1 MGNRRK
7 FVRKKTNTVLPKDVP
22 QVTKVMMS
30 KYKKIIFCISLA
42 FSLHGIIGGAAYAIE
57 IVQITPQQVPTN
69 SAVNIAPSLASGQA
83 RWSKLL
89 GPDWLSVDSLTGALT
104 GTSDSIKEAHYI
116 QIKASGDGQS
126 ETMTFILVVGDQN
139 IIRMNGVSGNPSDIK
154 SAYSLMNAG
163 DVLLIPDGVYSGINN
178 TINGSTGDCIV
189 KNGAPDNY
197 TTLIAENPNAAN
209 LPSAYH
215 KGGEY
220 IAYKGLEFNAGITI
234 DGDLRFD
241 VRSNHIKVMLCSSR
255 ANGFGASY
263 GAAYILFEDCF
274 AYGDSRAVF
283 RIGST
288 GNESNHII
296 FRRCTAR
303 HDLYSGIEPT
313 ATFMHYG
320 GNNVLFQNCLDID
333 QAGESINFAS
343 ANGRYGSWETKNGSM
358 VYIKDSF
365 AINVVDGFHYGDSS
379 TTNTGISNSV
389 FWDAGT
395 GNTSLSPST
404 VYDRL
409 TIGDVNAQNTENT
422 FTDRSSSSSV
432 YFTNSIFYD
441 IEGTGTESGYRS
453 KTILYECPE
462 SSNNLFYP
470 IQPDLTIGD
479 TTDIITGI
487 NPVTGNPGN
496 GNHGIIYPIR
506 IEQNSDAAAYGVG
519 ATIEFRRGRSGTL
532 WGEQGYD
539 ELTSDPLWP
548 WPNEIQIKEKMSAY
562 SYNSDGIVVNGARG
576 FCSAGKQLNGID
588 DITLTSYIWEYL
600 GNQIPEEIYSYGGQP
615 PDTTPPAAPG
625 GITVE

>member
-320 GNNVLFQNCLDID
+320 
-333 QAGESINFAS
+333 
-343 ANGRYGSWETKNGSM
+343 
-358 VYIKDSF
+358 
-365 AINVVDGFHYGDSS
+365 DSS